1 MRAKRREEQEVPPCW
16 CGPGPRARDI
26 PGLQLGEAPW
36 TSSLEVAPRV
46 VLVSLR
52 LPPIRVC
59 PAGPS
64 DQSSC
69 TAKSAF
75 DKEAARS
82 ASCAAALGDE
92 PLPSRPEPS
101 RVQAAHHSDLPGY
114 SMPQSG
120 PVVLPQS
127 GPVRFPE
134 WGNFDP
140 LAAGVLVNRTASART
155 STLHEIFSGAV
166 RAPAESRQGMEKVEE
181 EEEHE
186 RAEAQA
192 TLAR

>member
-101 RVQAAHHSDLPGY
+101 RVQAAHHSDLTPH
-114 SMPQSG
+114 
-120 PVVLPQS
+120 LHK
-127 GPVRFPE
+127 E
-134 WGNFDP
+134 DP